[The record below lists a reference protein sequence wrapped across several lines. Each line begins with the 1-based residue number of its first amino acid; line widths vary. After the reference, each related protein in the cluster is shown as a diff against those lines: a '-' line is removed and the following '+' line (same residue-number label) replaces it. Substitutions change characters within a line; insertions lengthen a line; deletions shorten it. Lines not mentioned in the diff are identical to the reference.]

1 MTLTA
6 DTASERA
13 ALPKA
18 SSLGGCLL
26 MADRGYFNRSY
37 LLELTKAG
45 ASFVIRAQKGLN
57 PKVLEAFDAQGRR
70 IPKFVGKPLKTLRF
84 AKRGAVDLRVRWK
97 VQGQSL
103 ECRLIVTW
111 NSSTKE
117 LQYLATNLPPE
128 RYSVYEVAKAYRLR
142 WQVELLF
149 KEWKSYANLHAFD
162 TQNPAIVEGLIWAA
176 ISATALKRFLAHTA
190 QVVAGVETSTRKVAM
205 CAVHFLHDIL
215 RALSSRSR
223 IALLTP
229 LRAPS
234 TTSPGT
240 QNVHTLNGIDNVGGC
255 NSVWSRFSRILNY
268 ITYEWGLLFSQ
279 TFWYTDMGSHYL
291 WSNSHAS

>member
-1 MTLTA
+1 M
-6 DTASERA
+6 
-13 ALPKA
+13 
-18 SSLGGCLL
+18 
-26 MADRGYFNRSY
+26 
-37 LLELTKAG
+37 ELTKAG

-117 LQYLATNLPPE
+117 FQYLATNLPPE

-215 RALSSRSR
+215 RALISRSR

-279 TFWYTDMGSHYL
+279 TFWYTDSGFSL
-291 WSNSHAS
+291 SLEQQPC